1 MQHKMMNINAIKSNP
16 DNPRLIKDANFDRL
30 VKSIKDAPWMLDI
43 RPIVVDENMTILG
56 GNMRYEACLKAG
68 LKEVPIINASNLSE
82 EQKKEFIIKDN
93 LGYGEWDFE
102 ILCNQW
108 DCDLLND
115 WGLEIPDFGA
125 ENLTIEE
132 DDAAIEEPKNTDIVL
147 GDLIEIGCHRLICGD
162 STNPDH
168 VKKLLESSEP
178 YLMVTDPPYG
188 VEYSPEWRNDAL
200 SSKKNYVG
208 RSLGKVENDDISDW
222 SDAWSLSLSKVAY
235 IYHAAIFG
243 DIVKK
248 SLVENDYEI
257 KSQIIWNKNHF
268 AIGRSHYHWKHE
280 ACWYAIKKGS
290 EGKWI
295 GGRDKTTVWDID
307 KNISNDSGHSTQK
320 PIECMS
326 RAIRNHEGDV
336 YDPFLGSGTTMIAS
350 HQLNRKCYGIEIN
363 PIYCQI
369 IVDRMLKLDP
379 KLIVKINGKT
389 KDMKNG

>member
-222 SDAWSLSLSKVAY
+222 SDAWSLSPSKVAY
-235 IYHAAIFG
+235 IYHASLFG

-257 KSQIIWNKNHF
+257 KCQIVWNKNNF

-280 ACWYAIKKGS
+280 PCWYAIKKGS